1 VLPLKDL
8 RGRGVGEKVTA
19 MDGKSLREFEHRF
32 HVGGLEGWKVGK
44 SRTKWR
50 PCAGERRAD
59 EGRVRRT
66 RERIAWEW
74 RGAKCFAGNG
84 EN

>member
-1 VLPLKDL
+1 VLRLKDL
-8 RGRGVGEKVTA
+8 RGRVVGEKVTA

-32 HVGGLEGWKVGK
+32 HVGGLEGSKVGK
-44 SRTKWR
+44 SGTKWW
-50 PCAGERRAD
+50 PGAVGRRAGK
-59 EGRVRRT
+59 GRVRRT